1 MTAMVVL
8 AVIFSLSIIYYI
20 KAKNLAPYLHKIS
33 LLETEVSE
41 LGAKIESLC
50 AEKTHA
56 ESLIQQGK
64 DAEEWLKKHQEEIEN
79 LHQNLIKVREEFEK
93 CNVQKTDLDRQIS
106 ERQKALIECETK
118 AIDAE
123 QRVIDAEKAI
133 ENIRQENAELTV
145 QVPKLQTERDNLIK
159 EVNELKDIREK
170 LDVSINKMKEEL
182 DHVRGELERLKGEV
196 AAKRSEYDTLNNK
209 IGLLSQKVVELEAK
223 ANVAQGII
231 STLDERRKE
240 SGDKWKNLDAP
251 VVDENAMRKPNVA
264 TYWDENTWLQDFE
277 QSLKNHG
284 FIFDP
289 RTILAFHTGLKC
301 SRQTQLVV
309 LAGISGTGKSLLP
322 ELYAAALG
330 MNFLSVPVQ
339 PRWDSPQDLFGFYN
353 YMEGRYK
360 ATELSRLLWQ
370 FDFYN
375 GPAKEH
381 YGSQKDA
388 LPLNLVLLDE
398 MNLARVEYYFADLLS
413 KLETRN
419 GLNPDNET
427 ERRKAEIELECNAAD
442 KIETMRRLF
451 VSPYTLFTGT
461 MNEDESTQTLS
472 DKVIDRSN
480 VLRFGRPQMIG
491 QENESQ
497 HRKPNKSD
505 FIAYYADKNR
515 ISANIW
521 DIWCKPLE
529 KANDS
534 DERLAFL
541 KKTVSPIARELDKV
555 YRSFGFRMDD
565 AMKLYVMNY
574 PGKYTH
580 AVADQI
586 EMKILPKLNGIELQ
600 DIHFDSVKDTI
611 SEAIDSTG
619 DDRLREAF
627 DEAANSENGT
637 FFKWRGVMR

>member
-20 KAKNLAPYLHKIS
+20 KAKNLAPYLYKIS
-33 LLETEVSE
+33 ALEAEV
-41 LGAKIESLC
+41 AKQEAIMESLRS
-50 AEKTHA
+50 EVVHA
-56 ESLIQQGK
+56 QILIQQGK
-64 DAEEWLKKHQEEIEN
+64 EAEEWLKKHKEEIEN
-79 LHQNLIKVREEFEK
+79 LKQLLISKRIEFNRIMNEM
-93 CNVQKTDLDRQIS
+93 DSQIS
-106 ERQKALIECETK
+106 ERQKTLTDLEKKVTNVENEIEK
-118 AIDAE
+118 
-123 QRVIDAEKAI
+123 
-133 ENIRQENAELTV
+133 IRQEKAVLEGKADEAQRIISRL
-145 QVPKLQTERDNLIK
+145 EM
-159 EVNELKDIREK
+159 IRE
-170 LDVSINKMKEEL
+170 DSN
-182 DHVRGELERLKGEV
+182 
-196 AAKRSEYDTLNNK
+196 
-209 IGLLSQKVVELEAK
+209 
-223 ANVAQGII
+223 
-231 STLDERRKE
+231 
-240 SGDKWKNLDAP
+240 DKWKNLDAP
-251 VVDENAMRKPNVA
+251 VVDENAMRKPNDA
-264 TYWDENTWLQDFE
+264 TYLDENIWLQNFE
-277 QSLKNHG
+277 QSLKKHD
-284 FIFDP
+284 FIFHE
-289 RTILAFHTGLKC
+289 RTIRAFHTGLKC

-339 PRWDSPQDLFGFYN
+339 PRWDSPQDLFGFYI
-353 YMEGRYK
+353 YADRRFK

-370 FDFYN
+370 FDLYN
-375 GPAKEH
+375 GPAKER
-381 YGSQKDA
+381 YGSQKDS

-442 KIETMRRLF
+442 KLETMRRLF

-491 QENESQ
+491 QGGQDNESQ
-497 HRKPNKSD
+497 HRKPSKSD
-505 FIAYYADKNR
+505 FIASYADKSR
-515 ISANIW
+515 ISAKVW
-521 DIWCKPLE
+521 DIWCKPLD
-529 KANDS
+529 KADDT
-534 DERLAFL
+534 DEGLAFL

-574 PGKYTH
+574 PGSFKE

-586 EMKILPKLNGIELQ
+586 EMKILPRLNGIELQ
-600 DIHFDSVKDTI
+600 DAHFNSVKNTI
-611 SEAIDSTG
+611 SGAIDSTG
-619 DDRLREAF
+619 DEGLRKAF
-627 DEAANSENGT
+627 DEAVNPENGI